1 MCTHLIKRNAIY
13 YFRRRIPLA
22 LVAHFGRNEVV
33 HSLRTSD
40 RREAERLARQEG
52 CRYDN
57 IFAELE
63 GKVPQVLDAHPETKQ
78 QRTLKDAFRRWQ
90 SLHQR
95 AVKTENLYNRVVERF
110 ADFLGDVSVAKISRA
125 DCRRFRD
132 NLKDNDLSIKT
143 VNNYL
148 ACLSSILTVA
158 IDEEWIQ
165 SNPVEGL
172 SLREDKRAKEKR
184 LPFDDVS
191 LKRIFNS
198 PVFHGERPK
207 AGAGEAAYWL
217 PLLALYTGARL
228 EELGQLHPDDIHQE
242 DCGKGSVW
250 VMEITDRQEGQH
262 LKNSGSR
269 RRIPIHGE
277 LIRLGFIKFAQ
288 SQSGERIFHQL
299 KVDVFGTLTGNW
311 SKWFGRYLRKVCGV
325 HDKRMVFHSFRH
337 TFKDQCRLAGID
349 EAIHDALTGHS
360 SGTVSRHYGGLNY
373 PLEPLVN
380 AVENLRFRTI

>member
-22 LVAHFGRNEVV
+22 LVEHFGRSEVV

-57 IFAELE
+57 LFAELE
-63 GKVPQVLDAHPETKQ
+63 GKEPEVIVVHHETKS
-78 QRTLKDAFRRWQ
+78 QRTLKDAYRRWQ

-95 AVKTENLYNRVVERF
+95 AVKTENLYNRVVERVT
-110 ADFLGDVSVAKISRA
+110 DFLGEISVVKISRA

-132 NLKDNDLSIKT
+132 SLKDNGRSVKT

-148 ACLSSILTVA
+148 ACLSSVLTVA
-158 IDEEWIQ
+158 IDDEWIQ

-191 LKRIFNS
+191 LKKIFNS
-198 PVFHGERPK
+198 PAFQGERPK

-228 EELGQLHPDDIHQE
+228 EELGQLHPDDIH
-242 DCGKGSVW
+242 
-250 VMEITDRQEGQH
+250 
-262 LKNSGSR
+262 
-269 RRIPIHGE
+269 
-277 LIRLGFIKFAQ
+277 
-288 SQSGERIFHQL
+288 
-299 KVDVFGTLTGNW
+299 
-311 SKWFGRYLRKVCGV
+311 
-325 HDKRMVFHSFRH
+325 
-337 TFKDQCRLAGID
+337 
-349 EAIHDALTGHS
+349 
-360 SGTVSRHYGGLNY
+360 
-373 PLEPLVN
+373 
-380 AVENLRFRTI
+380 